1 VTVEKALGRPD
12 ARRGA
17 VWGWGVLPSGTEA
30 RRGSVPISTQ
40 VGLWDWR
47 PGLLGPLPPP

>member
-17 VWGWGVLPSGTEA
+17 VWGWG
-30 RRGSVPISTQ
+30 GSSI
-40 VGLWDWR
+40 WD
-47 PGLLGPLPPP
+47 